1 MASKAPKAVLQ
12 GGPEGINERIVEV
25 DPGGGDLKVPYRG
38 GYEHF
43 RPTPRQWDTADG
55 RLPVYEWWERTELPG

>member
-12 GGPEGINERIVEV
+12 GGPEGITERIVEV

-43 RPTPRQWDTADG
+43 RPTPREWDTAGG